1 MVNVLERVLNALDGD
16 LIEVAHLPFVTSGR
30 GDARHRQPDP
40 GRLRRLVKDS
50 EQQALQQALEMT
62 QGNKARAARLLG
74 IHRASLYRK
83 LGRKP

>member
-1 MVNVLERVLNALDGD
+1 
-16 LIEVAHLPFVTSGR
+16 
-30 GDARHRQPDP
+30 
-40 GRLRRLVKDS
+40 VKDS

-83 LGRKP
+83 LGRKS